1 MKNTLILP
9 CFAALLAAG
18 ATAVSAQTIP
28 PIVGHYPAG
37 AEGIK
42 AASLPPPGFYFRDYN
57 FGYFANDFPIGGPP
71 GFESLDAYIQAP
83 RLIWISDWKIL
94 GANYGADLIV
104 PFGWQQMKADL
115 PDPRAVTLPGTPPP
129 TVHTVFRDFGLGDIQ
144 IAPVLLA
151 WHGKQWD
158 AAFGYAWWAPS
169 GDYSTANP
177 ASIGKG
183 FWSQMFTFGGTYYFD
198 PEKTWAVSLLNRYEF
213 NQPNQ
218 DLNYRPGQILTME
231 WGLSKSLTKTIDVGL
246 IGYYQQQTTDDSGAN
261 VTKLHAHVVG
271 VGPEI
276 SAVCTKLGVIA
287 SLRYVRELEAA
298 YRPEG
303 NLLTLTLT
311 KRL

>member
-1 MKNTLILP
+1 MKNTFNLP
-9 CFAALLAAG
+9 CFAALLAVG
-18 ATAVSAQTIP
+18 ASAVVADPIP

-57 FGYFANDFPIGGPP
+57 FGYFANELPGGPRD
-71 GFESLDAYIQAP
+71 FSVDAYIQAP

-104 PFGWQQMKADL
+104 PFGWQQIKIGPSTD
-115 PDPRAVTLPGTPPP
+115 RI
-129 TVHTVFRDFGLGDIQ
+129 VHRDFGLGDIQ

-287 SLRYVRELEAA
+287 SLRYVREIEAA

>member
-1 MKNTLILP
+1 MKNTLNLP
-9 CFAALLAAG
+9 CFAALLAVG
-18 ATAVSAQTIP
+18 ASAVSAQTIP

-57 FGYFANDFPIGGPP
+57 FGYFANELPGGPP
-71 GFESLDAYIQAP
+71 DFSVDAYIQAP

-104 PFGWQQMKADL
+104 PFGWQQVKIGPSAD
-115 PDPRAVTLPGTPPP
+115 RV
-129 TVHTVFRDFGLGDIQ
+129 VHRDFGLGDIQ

-151 WHGKQWD
+151 WHDKQWD

-169 GDYSTANP
+169 GDYSAANP

-287 SLRYVRELEAA
+287 SLRYVREIEAA

>member
-1 MKNTLILP
+1 MKNTFNLP
-9 CFAALLAAG
+9 CFAALLAVG
-18 ATAVSAQTIP
+18 ASAVVADPIP

-57 FGYFANDFPIGGPP
+57 FGYFANELPGGPRD
-71 GFESLDAYIQAP
+71 FSVDAYIQAP

-104 PFGWQQMKADL
+104 PFGWQQIKIG
-115 PDPRAVTLPGTPPP
+115 PSTYRI
-129 TVHTVFRDFGLGDIQ
+129 VHRDFGLGDIQ

-287 SLRYVRELEAA
+287 SLRSVREIEAA